1 MGIVAKEIKITF
13 SKIQS
18 LENIQIIASLRG
30 FLGGARGKEP
40 TCQCRR
46 LKRLRFNHWVRK
58 IP

>member
-30 FLGGARGKEP
+30 FLGGGSMVKTMAASAGDGK
-40 TCQCRR
+40 
-46 LKRLRFNHWVRK
+46 FN
-58 IP
+58 P